1 MSVPVL
7 VVVSKPEARRVRARW
22 GARFPELG
30 EALVLSPFQG
40 WAASAGLVVS
50 AVFVDADAYT
60 ARGRRYVTL
69 LQTLQAAVFRSG
81 GDPVVR
87 LLPRLAENPMVEQHI
102 TDVVNGR
109 G

>member
-1 MSVPVL
+1 VSSPVL
-7 VVVSKPEARRVRARW
+7 VVVSKPEARRVRGRW
-22 GARFPELG
+22 GARFPELS

-50 AVFVDADAYT
+50 RVYVDADAYT

-69 LQTLQAAVFRSG
+69 LQTLQAALRRAG
-81 GDPVVR
+81 GDPMVR
-87 LLPRLAENPMVEQHI
+87 LLPRLAENPMVERDI
-102 TDVVNGR
+102 NDVVFGR

>member
-1 MSVPVL
+1 VSVPVL
-7 VVVSKPEARRVRARW
+7 VVVTKPEARRVRARW
-22 GARFPELG
+22 GDRFPELF
-30 EALVLSPFQG
+30 EALVLSSFQG
-40 WAASAGLVVS
+40 WAAAAGLRPSRVY
-50 AVFVDADAYT
+50 VDGEAYA

-69 LQTLQAAVFRSG
+69 LQTLQGALLRAG